1 MKILRF
7 KIIVNKYECYS
18 AVCVVG
24 EELFSRACEYTNNIK
39 SITFQEYRKQVK
51 NHVNQRNH
59 EASSTAP
66 LNPLAL
72 AFYQNPPHA
81 PFSFDTLCFLLF
93 DFAPFFQGNALP
105 KAIPANKSA
114 SLKPLLF
121 TNDIKLL
128 LPM

>member
-7 KIIVNKYECYS
+7 KIIVNNYECYS

-24 EELFSRACEYTNNIK
+24 DDTNNMET
-39 SITFQEYRKQVK
+39 ITFQEYRKQVK

-81 PFSFDTLCFLLF
+81 PFSFDARCFLLF
-93 DFAPFFQGNALP
+93 DFAPIFQGNALP

-114 SLKPLLF
+114 SLKPLLC